1 MWRFTC
7 SVFIWSILSGL
18 QHPVSPAMTLLIVF
32 CWWGKKERLKYFS
45 HIFPY
50 VKDKDLLFAAF
61 FHNDSFFPAVVFSA
75 FFFLWI
81 FLTSFSSLALS
92 YLWSFPPTP
101 YWLFQHPFLYPN
113 SYSYLSKN
121 SFLKISSWSKV
132 IVPSTSYWN
141 CTKYNTIQNYL
152 WRAYLT
158 NYT

>member
-1 MWRFTC
+1 MGSNIQFLLPWLFWLH
-7 SVFIWSILSGL
+7 FASGER
-18 QHPVSPAMTLLIVF
+18 QRGWNISPTSFPPSKIFYLLPSSTMI
-32 CWWGKKERLKYFS
+32 
-45 HIFPY
+45 
-50 VKDKDLLFAAF
+50 LLFLWL
-61 FHNDSFFPAVVFSA
+61 FSMP

-81 FLTSFSSLALS
+81 FLTSFSFLALS
-92 YLWSFPPTP
+92 YLWSLPPAP
-101 YWLFQHPFLYPN
+101 YWVLHHPFLYPN

-141 CTKYNTIQNYL
+141 CTKYNTIQKYL